1 MKVKTMHEE
10 KTKDNNKNIC
20 DICDLLNSQK
30 AEGILIK
37 HPANVLYIAGY
48 SGEECYLFVS
58 KNGIVNLYVDGRYY
72 ERAVVETWNKNINV
86 RCFMEL
92 YKDIALNLQTEF
104 KFKSGNIILFESAYF
119 TYEEYFG
126 FDSEL
131 KDLSFRPARNLLL
144 KLRCIKTAE
153 EINNIKQAIYIAE
166 KSMAAAIKNI
176 AENFSSENKI
186 SELNIANQYRIN
198 LLNMGSSENVAFET
212 IVLKAE
218 RSAMPH
224 GIPMN
229 NNIINDG
236 NNNILLCDFGAK
248 YNHYNSD
255 ETVTLFYGIPDA
267 KFIDI
272 YDTVYSAQQ
281 LAISAIKAGLRFC
294 DLDKIARDY
303 IDTKGYGKY
312 FTHSLGHGVG
322 LDIHEYPFVS
332 FKNED
337 IIQEGM
343 VFTVEPGVYIEGF
356 GGVRIEDMCL
366 VTKNGAEI
374 LTTIKKDRIKN
385 FI

>member
-1 MKVKTMHEE
+1 MRVKTVHEE
-10 KTKDNNKNIC
+10 KTKGIC
-20 DICDLLNSQK
+20 NLINSRK

-37 HPANVLYIAGY
+37 HSSNVFYIAGY

-72 ERAVVETWNKNINV
+72 ERAAIETENKNINV
-86 RCFMEL
+86 KCFKEL
-92 YKDIALNLQTEF
+92 YKDVALNLQTEF
-104 KFKSGNIILFESAYF
+104 KLKSGDIILFESAYF

-126 FDSEL
+126 FNSEL
-131 KDLSFRPARNLLL
+131 KWLSFIPARDILL
-144 KLRCIKTAE
+144 KLRCLKTAE
-153 EINNIKQAIYIAE
+153 EIKNIKQAIYIAE

-176 AENFSSENKI
+176 AEDFSSENKI
-186 SELNIANQYRIN
+186 SELDIANQYRIN

-224 GIPMN
+224 GIPMS

-236 NNNILLCDFGAK
+236 KNNILLCDFGAK
-248 YNHYNSD
+248 YSHYNSD
-255 ETVTLFYGIPDA
+255 ETVTLFYGTPDI
-267 KFIDI
+267 KFTDI
-272 YDTVYSAQQ
+272 YDIVYSAQQ
-281 LAISAIKAGLRFC
+281 LAISAIKPGLRFC

-303 IDTKGYGKY
+303 IDKKGYGKY

-322 LDIHEYPFVS
+322 LDIHEYPFIS
-332 FKNED
+332 FRNED
-337 IIQEGM
+337 IIEEGM

-374 LTTIKKDRIKN
+374 LTTITKDGIKN
-385 FI
+385 II

>member
-1 MKVKTMHEE
+1 MRVKIVHEE
-10 KTKDNNKNIC
+10 KTKDNNIC
-20 DICDLLNSQK
+20 GICDLINSQK

-72 ERAVVETWNKNINV
+72 ERAVIETENKNINV
-86 RCFMEL
+86 RCFKEL
-92 YKDIALNLQTEF
+92 YKDIALNLQTDF
-104 KFKSGNIILFESAYF
+104 KLKTGNIILFESAYF

-126 FDSEL
+126 FNSEL
-131 KDLSFRPARNLLL
+131 KGLSFIPARNLLV

-153 EINNIKQAIYIAE
+153 EINNIKQAVYIAE

-176 AENFSSENKI
+176 AENFNSENKI

-224 GIPMN
+224 GIPTG

-236 NNNILLCDFGAK
+236 KNNILLCDFGAK

-255 ETVTLFYGIPDA
+255 ETVTLFYGTPDA
-267 KFIDI
+267 KFTDM

-281 LAISAIKAGLRFC
+281 LAISAIKPGLRLC

-337 IIQEGM
+337 IIEEGM
-343 VFTVEPGVYIEGF
+343 VFTVEPGIYIEGF

-366 VTKNGAEI
+366 VTKNGTEI